1 VVEAMPPA
9 SLADAC
15 TGPPLCLG
23 EPGVDRALRTCLR
36 VFEALG
42 EVAGADACRRALKL
56 DGPGQRPAA
65 TERLTPREQ
74 HVAAL
79 VAGGWTNSEIA
90 QALHISPGTAGRHLA
105 NIFLKLGFHSRAQ
118 VASWYAS
125 CPAGE

>member
-1 VVEAMPPA
+1 MPPA
-9 SLADAC
+9 SPADAC
-15 TGPPLCLG
+15 TRAPLCIG

-42 EVAGADACRRALKL
+42 EEAGADACRRALKL
-56 DGPGQRPAA
+56 EGLRQRP
-65 TERLTPREQ
+65 TSGERLTPREQ
-74 HVAAL
+74 RVAAL
-79 VAGGWTNSEIA
+79 VAGGWTNREIA

-125 CPAGE
+125 AADL